1 MKNPL
6 TKQQEQ
12 LRGKKVNDM
21 TNHELEI
28 WVQACDKMENWVD
41 VNKARRSWT
50 KSRDEAESELE
61 KRTKN

>member
-6 TKQQEQ
+6 TKQQER

-21 TNHELEI
+21 TNQELETWI
-28 WVQACDKMENWVD
+28 QACDKMENWVNA
-41 VNKARRSWT
+41 NKARRSWT
-50 KSRDEAESELE
+50 QSRDKAESELE

>member
-21 TNHELEI
+21 TNQELEI